1 MQYLIVGAIV
11 IGMLSSLGGMFLGA
25 RKSFNARTRQ
35 NIGIY
40 QVSEDFQNADLGQV
54 QKDVRT
60 GPLQE
65 LGGIAEA
72 GLSAQAVA
80 APGVAPNPIGLGLGE
95 GISAGQYMAQFA
107 DESSSPDA
115 PPADTSSGDS
125 GGEASSGAAT
135 DPAAGDAGELR
146 EGGVNVT
153 TAPDEYHVAWYA
165 TIDGERYL
173 MVTPVGTFNHPERLT
188 NLTSDA
194 KSYDAFAN
202 VEPVS
207 LTDAWAKSGDV
218 VWRVGDSARNWR
230 RTGDMY
236 CHLEGV
242 RYNCLYS
249 EYLFKEYIAA
259 WQNR

>member
-11 IGMLSSLGGMFLGA
+11 IGMLGSLGGVFLGA

-54 QKDVRT
+54 QKDART

-80 APGVAPNPIGLGLGE
+80 APGVAPNPMGLGLGE
-95 GISAGQYMAQFA
+95 GISAGQYVAQFA
-107 DESSSPDA
+107 DEISSPDT

-125 GGEASSGAAT
+125 GGVS
-135 DPAAGDAGELR
+135 
-146 EGGVNVT
+146 VT

-165 TIDGERYL
+165 TIDGSRYL

-188 NLTSDA
+188 SITSEVV
-194 KSYDAFAN
+194 SYDVFAN

-207 LTDAWAKSGDV
+207 LSDAWPDSGDV
-218 VWRVGDSARNWR
+218 VRSIGERTTLWR

-236 CHLEGV
+236 CHYAGV
-242 RYNCLYS
+242 RYNCVYC
-249 EYLFKEYIAA
+249 EHLFKEYIAA